1 LGFLFFLKNFLVKK
15 YYIFFTKFLGFFYY
29 LKKLYITTM
38 KRKEKEIKNISNIS
52 FFSNKL
58 IRENNSMN
66 RIIEIAN
73 SIDHEQRLLMD
84 GVTRM
89 VEAMIDGQ
97 SDIAEMYSKSH
108 PELESYYH
116 ELSTMTLEQLVEVR
130 INNPGYDPR
139 D

>member
-1 LGFLFFLKNFLVKK
+1 
-15 YYIFFTKFLGFFYY
+15 
-29 LKKLYITTM
+29 M
-38 KRKEKEIKNISNIS
+38 KRKEKEIKNISKKLEINNISNIS

-89 VEAMIDGQ
+89 AEAMIDGQ

-108 PELESYYH
+108 PELESYYQ
-116 ELSTMTLEQLVEVR
+116 ELSTMTLESILQVR
-130 INNPGYDPR
+130 IDNPGYD
-139 D
+139 